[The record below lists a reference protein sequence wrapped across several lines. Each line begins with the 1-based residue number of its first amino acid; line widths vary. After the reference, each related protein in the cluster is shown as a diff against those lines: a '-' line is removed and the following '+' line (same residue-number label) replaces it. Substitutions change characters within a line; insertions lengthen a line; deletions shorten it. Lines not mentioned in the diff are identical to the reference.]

1 MGRVGRARWGRT
13 AGLGGGRACA
23 GARGGRE
30 VGSSLLVPSW
40 TLAVSGGGG
49 WWWCGWGRGRQGS
62 RGRGR
67 GEGVGWMLNAPS
79 SGGCRQEAPDD
90 DVTQWGAAWRWGGA
104 GVGVCQV
111 HGSWHRLLGAAT
123 KYKGVGEGWKIV
135 SLRTTCT
142 NRLRHVVS
150 LCLNPGVVT
159 WGGGPYPHVRP
170 NGVAMRGPELRHTA
184 QPTSL
189 RWRGW
194 WGGKLV
200 RNIFKIPKA
209 HVSDAT
215 PRPTP
220 RPRPLTRASHTRR
233 SCCQAVKPQRAD
245 VHESAARRVVSHAM
259 MRV

>member
-1 MGRVGRARWGRT
+1 
-13 AGLGGGRACA
+13 
-23 GARGGRE
+23 
-30 VGSSLLVPSW
+30 
-40 TLAVSGGGG
+40 
-49 WWWCGWGRGRQGS
+49 
-62 RGRGR
+62 
-67 GEGVGWMLNAPS
+67 MLNAPS
-79 SGGCRQEAPDD
+79 SGGGRQEAPDD

-194 WGGKLV
+194 WGGKACPQHIQNTKGSCV
-200 RNIFKIPKA
+200 RRYAPP
-209 HVSDAT
+209 HTPTTAT
-215 PRPTP
+215 HTRKPYPSVVLSSCEAPTRGCPRIG
-220 RPRPLTRASHTRR
+220 RASCREPR
-233 SCCQAVKPQRAD
+233 NDAC
-245 VHESAARRVVSHAM
+245 VVNL
-259 MRV
+259 